1 VGPRNH
7 VLDGC
12 PDPSREEAIVRGEG
26 RSIVKYWD
34 TVRSSVEKL
43 LNQSRCRLGY
53 GLGWAVGIVLDRG
66 PAVLRGVAM
75 APTFCL
81 SMGYNFSCIIA
92 SDTQFDSM
100 A

>member
-1 VGPRNH
+1 MGPRNH

-66 PAVLRGVAM
+66 PAVLKDVAM
-75 APTFCL
+75 ATPLRCRVSAISTLCWPTTL
-81 SMGYNFSCIIA
+81 
-92 SDTQFDSM
+92 TPHP
-100 A
+100 